1 MKKKSEEQKAF
12 GSAENLDQ
20 DLHDEQQS
28 KLTKDDM
35 DNQVDAL
42 VELFYK
48 KLEKNKQKKKDQ

>member
-1 MKKKSEEQKAF
+1 MKKKSEDQKAF

-35 DNQVDAL
+35 DKQCDAL

-48 KLEKNKQKKKDQ
+48 TLEKNKQKKKDQ

>member
-1 MKKKSEEQKAF
+1 MKKKSEDQRAF

-35 DNQVDAL
+35 DKQCDAL
-42 VELFYK
+42 VELYYK
-48 KLEKNKQKKKDQ
+48 TKKQNQQKKKDQ

>member
-1 MKKKSEEQKAF
+1 MKKKTEEQKAF

-20 DLHDEQQS
+20 DLHDKQQS

-35 DNQVDAL
+35 DNQVDGL

-48 KLEKNKQKKKDQ
+48 TLEKNKQKKKDQ

>member
-1 MKKKSEEQKAF
+1 MKKKSEDQRAF

-35 DNQVDAL
+35 DKQCDAL

-48 KLEKNKQKKKDQ
+48 TLEFKFAEL